1 MCLAD
6 RSDITY
12 DVLSYM
18 LENTR
23 AQDTLEGIVEW
34 WLLEK
39 KIERN
44 TAEVKSVLDELAAK
58 KLIVELR
65 APDKHVR
72 YRVNRR
78 QQTAIVAL
86 LDELQAT
93 KPATDCPESA

>member
-1 MCLAD
+1 
-6 RSDITY
+6 
-12 DVLSYM
+12 M

-58 KLIVELR
+58 KLIVEFR

-78 QQTAIVAL
+78 KQTDIVAL
-86 LDELQAT
+86 LKEMKAT
-93 KPATDCPESA
+93 KPSTDYTESA

>member
-44 TAEVKSVLDELAAK
+44 TAEVKSVLDELATK
-58 KLIVELR
+58 KLIVEFR

-78 QQTAIVAL
+78 KQTDIVAL
-86 LDELQAT
+86 LNEMKT
-93 KPATDCPESA
+93 KRSTDYTESA